1 MILTVS
7 VQYVLFKRH
16 GRAAVVNCVSVVVII
31 DDVVTRVGRTTQRSR
46 DLVLSGRHT
55 VADLRDTS
63 CRQQSVSQSD
73 YCGERSSER
82 ASSMYDR
89 HGRCHRPAAGCP
101 LCSSPARHSLPP
113 EERSADITREPRVA
127 PVCSGSQQ
135 RNAAAAAAVSN
146 FERFTV
152 RLSARS
158 RVNLSL
164 STPACLPVQ
173 RYNHLPDRTS
183 V

>member
-16 GRAAVVNCVSVVVII
+16 GRAAVVNCVSVVVIV

-89 HGRCHRPAAGCP
+89 HGRCHRPAAGG
-101 LCSSPARHSLPP
+101 RLPP
-113 EERSADITREPRVA
+113 LLVSCPPLTAAGRTISRYHAGAARRSGLLRQST
-127 PVCSGSQQ
+127 
-135 RNAAAAAAVSN
+135 
-146 FERFTV
+146 
-152 RLSARS
+152 AR
-158 RVNLSL
+158 RCCRRRRRCVEL
-164 STPACLPVQ
+164 
-173 RYNHLPDRTS
+173 
-183 V
+183 